1 MLSQPESS
9 TRKLSPMINLMNT
22 RPFSIPLRAGLALAA
37 YLSLPTLATAQ
48 LLWEAYNDY
57 STGPL
62 THANA
67 TGYKLRID
75 ADGGPL
81 KDFATGLDLPVSV
94 LVETEG
100 GTPDDFGAR

>member
-1 MLSQPESS
+1 MLSQPQSQ
-9 TRKLSPMINLMNT
+9 TPMINRMNT
-22 RPFSIPLRAGLALAA
+22 RPSFAFHASLALAA
-37 YLSLPTLATAQ
+37 CLSLPTLATAQ
-48 LLWEAYNDY
+48 VLWEAYNDY

-67 TGYKLRID
+67 TGYKLRLD

-94 LVETEG
+94 LAETEG
-100 GTPDDFGAR
+100 GTPDDFGLR